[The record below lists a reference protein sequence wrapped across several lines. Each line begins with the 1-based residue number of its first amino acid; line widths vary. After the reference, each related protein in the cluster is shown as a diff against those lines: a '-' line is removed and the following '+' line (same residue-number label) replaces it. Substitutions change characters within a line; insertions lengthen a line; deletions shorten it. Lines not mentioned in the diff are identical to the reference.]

1 MTFPLATIGS
11 LALVLLFV
19 WLASAIAAQYL
30 SLRKG
35 YTEKAGLATG
45 LLLSVIGVLVWLVVP
60 AKSGSTWKTVG
71 MFGRSDGGAGQQ
83 DDG

>member
-1 MTFPLATIGS
+1 MTFPLATIGA

-19 WLASAIAAQYL
+19 WLGSAIAAQYL

-45 LLLSVIGVLVWLVVP
+45 LLLSAIGVLIWLIVP
-60 AKSGSTWKTVG
+60 ARAGSAWKTVG
-71 MFGRSDGGAGQQ
+71 MFGRRDGGAGVQS
-83 DDG
+83 DR

>member
-19 WLASAIAAQYL
+19 WLASAIAASYL

-35 YTEKAGLATG
+35 YSEKAGLATG
-45 LLLSVIGVLVWLVVP
+45 LLLSAVGVLVWLVVP
-60 AKSGSTWKTVG
+60 ARPGSTWKTVG
-71 MFGRSDGGAGQQ
+71 MFGRRDGGAGQQ
-83 DDG
+83 DSD